1 MLKSVYEKR
10 VTTAGTQRI
19 GAFGSLTSNNNNGRP
34 TTQPGYNRTA
44 SVINGSASATSGLDN
59 IETILTPSDSSNIN
73 RFKFDNQQY

>member
-19 GAFGSLTSNNNNGRP
+19 GAFGSLTSNNNGRP
-34 TTQPGYNRTA
+34 TTQPGQNRTA
-44 SVINGSASATSGLDN
+44 SVIHGSASATSGIDN